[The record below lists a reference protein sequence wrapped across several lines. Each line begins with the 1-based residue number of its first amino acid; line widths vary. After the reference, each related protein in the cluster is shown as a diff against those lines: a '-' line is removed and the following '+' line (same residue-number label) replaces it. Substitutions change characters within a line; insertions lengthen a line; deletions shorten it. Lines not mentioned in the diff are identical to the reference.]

1 MSKPTNSFEIAR
13 TNAVWKGFW
22 DNMGELEKP
31 EFHCPQPCKW
41 GSSCVYRTGTGCGF
55 VHPGEQGTA
64 LKLFEERTTEGRTQ
78 PAVVRLLGASF
89 YERRRLGLSWP
100 EWCARKGLPAPV
112 PLSALAK
119 QAQTPA
125 SAVPAAQAYASQAK
139 PVQPR
144 VAVIKAQALVTHAM
158 PIDANYVQGLLRQRL
173 TEALVNATAWVVRYK
188 QAEIR
193 AAGLISFSPVLLA
206 QVLVETQF
214 ERMDELMRSAPPMD
228 KLLPHIVEAGQLLL
242 KRKRSSIG
250 EYLYP
255 QIQSALTESEPFR
268 AEVGFVGSQFNAGKI
283 TGMLLEDLEE
293 AEQLCRP
300 EMQGKLTER
309 IMEACEILKEH
320 FKAV

>member
-1 MSKPTNSFEIAR
+1 MSKPTSSFEIAR
-13 TNAVWKGFW
+13 TNAVWNGFW

-41 GSSCVYRTGTGCGF
+41 AANCVYKAGTGCGF
-55 VHPGEQGTA
+55 VHPGEHGTA
-64 LKLFEERTTEGRTQ
+64 LKLFEERNTDGRTQ

-100 EWCARKGLPAPV
+100 EWCVRKGLPAPV

-119 QAQTPA
+119 QAPAPRMATVQATPTM
-125 SAVPAAQAYASQAK
+125 
-139 PVQPR
+139 
-144 VAVIKAQALVTHAM
+144 KAG
-158 PIDANYVQGLLRQRL
+158 PIDASYVQGLLRQRL
-173 TEALVNATAWVVRYK
+173 AEALINAISWVMRYK
-188 QAEIR
+188 QADIR
-193 AAGLISFSPVLLA
+193 SAGLFSPVLLA
-206 QVLVETQF
+206 QVLVDMKFQQ
-214 ERMDELMRSAPPMD
+214 MDELMSNSPPMD
-228 KLLPHIVEAGQLLL
+228 KILPHVVEAGEFLL

-268 AEVGFVGSQFNAGKI
+268 AEVGFVGAHFNPGKI

-300 EMQGKLTER
+300 DMQGRLTER
-309 IMEACEILKEH
+309 IMEACELLKEH
-320 FKAV
+320 YKAE

>member
-1 MSKPTNSFEIAR
+1 MSKPTSSFEIAR

-22 DNMGELEKP
+22 DNMGELENP
-31 EFHCPQPCKW
+31 ELHCPQPCKW
-41 GSSCVYRTGTGCGF
+41 AANCVYRTGTGCGF
-55 VHPGEQGTA
+55 VHPGEQGVA

-100 EWCARKGLPAPV
+100 DWCARKGLPAPV

-119 QAQTPA
+119 QAP
-125 SAVPAAQAYASQAK
+125 AVPAA
-139 PVQPR
+139 R
-144 VAVIKAQALVTHAM
+144 VVVVKAVAAAGPTIKAG
-158 PIDANYVQGLLRQRL
+158 PIDASYVQGLLRQRL
-173 TEALVNATAWVVRYK
+173 TEALVNAVTWVVRYK
-188 QAEIR
+188 GAEMR
-193 AAGLISFSPVLLA
+193 ATGLSHRDSFSPQLLT
-206 QVLVETQF
+206 QVLVDRQF
-214 ERMDELMRSAPPMD
+214 QEMDELMRLPNME
-228 KLLPHIVEAGQLLL
+228 KLLPHVIEAGRILFGA
-242 KRKRSSIG
+242 KRHSVG
-250 EYLYP
+250 NYLYP

>member
-13 TNAVWKGFW
+13 TNAVWNGFW
-22 DNMGELEKP
+22 DKMGELENP
-31 EFHCPQPCKW
+31 ALHCPQPCKW

-64 LKLFEERTTEGRTQ
+64 LKLFEERTVEGRTQ

-119 QAQTPA
+119 QAPA
-125 SAVPAAQAYASQAK
+125 SAAAPASASQAK

-158 PIDANYVQGLLRQRL
+158 PIDASYVQGLLRQRL

-188 QAEIR
+188 KADLTAE
-193 AAGLISFSPVLLA
+193 GLNHPDCFSPLA
-206 QVLVETQF
+206 LARVLVEMKFQ
-214 ERMDELMRSAPPMD
+214 EMDELMRSAPSME
-228 KLLPHIVEAGQLLL
+228 KLLPHILWAGKFLLGA
-242 KRKRSSIG
+242 KRSSVG
-250 EYLYP
+250 NELYP

-268 AEVGFVGSQFNAGKI
+268 AEVGFMGPQFNAGKI

-293 AEQLCRP
+293 AEQLCQP

>member
-1 MSKPTNSFEIAR
+1 MSKPTSSFQIAR
-13 TNAVWKGFW
+13 TNAVWNGFW

-41 GSSCVYRTGTGCGF
+41 AANCVYKAGTGCGF
-55 VHPGEQGTA
+55 VHPGEHGTA
-64 LKLFEERTTEGRTQ
+64 LKLFEERTTDGRTQ

-119 QAQTPA
+119 QTPA
-125 SAVPAAQAYASQAK
+125 AAEAKMPLPA
-139 PVQPR
+139 PR
-144 VAVIKAQALVTHAM
+144 IVAVQATPTIKAG
-158 PIDANYVQGLLRQRL
+158 PIDASYVQGLLRQRL
-173 TEALVNATAWVVRYK
+173 TEALVNAISWVMRYK

-193 AAGLISFSPVLLA
+193 SAGLFSPMLLA
-206 QVLVETQF
+206 QVLVDMKFQQ
-214 ERMDELMRSAPPMD
+214 MDQLMSNSPPMD
-228 KLLPHIVEAGQLLL
+228 KILPHIVEAGEFLL

-255 QIQSALTESEPFR
+255 QIQSALTESAPFR
-268 AEVGFVGSQFNAGKI
+268 AEVGFVGAHFNPGKI

-300 EMQGKLTER
+300 DMQGKLTER
-309 IMEACEILKEH
+309 IMEACELLKEH

>member
-13 TNAVWKGFW
+13 TNAVWNGFW

-31 EFHCPQPCKW
+31 ELHCPQPCKW
-41 GSSCVYRTGTGCGF
+41 AASCVYNTGTGCGF

-78 PAVVRLLGASF
+78 LAVVRLLGASF

-119 QAQTPA
+119 QTPA
-125 SAVPAAQAYASQAK
+125 SAAAQAK

-144 VAVIKAQALVTHAM
+144 VAVIKAQAHAM
-158 PIDANYVQGLLRQRL
+158 PIDANYVQGLRRQHL

-188 QAEIR
+188 KANLTAE
-193 AAGLISFSPVLLA
+193 GLNHPDCFSPLPLA
-206 QVLVETQF
+206 RVLVKMKFQE
-214 ERMDELMRSAPPMD
+214 MDELMLSAPSME
-228 KLLPHIVEAGQLLL
+228 KLLPHILWAGEFLL

-250 EYLYP
+250 DYLYS

-268 AEVGFVGSQFNAGKI
+268 AEVGFMGPHFNAGKI

-300 EMQGKLTER
+300 EMLGKLTDR

>member
-1 MSKPTNSFEIAR
+1 
-13 TNAVWKGFW
+13 
-22 DNMGELEKP
+22 
-31 EFHCPQPCKW
+31 
-41 GSSCVYRTGTGCGF
+41 VYRTGTGCGF
-55 VHPGEQGTA
+55 VHPGEQGIA

-119 QAQTPA
+119 QTPA
-125 SAVPAAQAYASQAK
+125 SVPAPRMAT
-139 PVQPR
+139 VQ
-144 VAVIKAQALVTHAM
+144 VAPIMKAG
-158 PIDANYVQGLLRQRL
+158 PIDASYVQGLLRQRL
-173 TEALVNATAWVVRYK
+173 TEALINAISWVTRYK
-188 QAEIR
+188 KAEIHS
-193 AAGLISFSPVLLA
+193 AGLFSPVLLA
-206 QVLVETQF
+206 QVLVDMKFQQ
-214 ERMDELMRSAPPMD
+214 MDQLMSNSPPMD
-228 KLLPHIVEAGQLLL
+228 KILPHIVEAGEFLL

-255 QIQSALTESEPFR
+255 QIQSALTESAPFR
-268 AEVGFVGSQFNAGKI
+268 AEVGFVGAHFNAGKI

-300 EMQGKLTER
+300 DMQGRLTER

-320 FKAV
+320 FKAE

>member
-1 MSKPTNSFEIAR
+1 MSKPTSSFEIAR
-13 TNAVWKGFW
+13 TNAVWNGFW
-22 DNMGELEKP
+22 DNMGELEKT

-41 GSSCVYRTGTGCGF
+41 AANCVYKAGTGCGF
-55 VHPGEQGTA
+55 VHPGEHGTA
-64 LKLFEERTTEGRTQ
+64 LKLFEERNTDGRTQ

-119 QAQTPA
+119 QTPA
-125 SAVPAAQAYASQAK
+125 AAEAKAPASRIVAVPT
-139 PVQPR
+139 
-144 VAVIKAQALVTHAM
+144 IKAG
-158 PIDANYVQGLLRQRL
+158 PIDASYVQGLLRQRL
-173 TEALVNATAWVVRYK
+173 TEALINAISWVTRYK
-188 QAEIR
+188 KAEIHS
-193 AAGLISFSPVLLA
+193 AGLFSPVLLA
-206 QVLVETQF
+206 QVLVDMKFQQ
-214 ERMDELMRSAPPMD
+214 MDQLMSNSPPMD
-228 KLLPHIVEAGQLLL
+228 KILPHIVEAGEFLL

-268 AEVGFVGSQFNAGKI
+268 AEVGFVGAHFNPGKI

-300 EMQGKLTER
+300 DMQGRLTER
-309 IMEACEILKEH
+309 IMEACELLKEH
-320 FKAV
+320 YKAE

>member
-1 MSKPTNSFEIAR
+1 MSKPTSSFQIAR
-13 TNAVWKGFW
+13 TNAVWNGFW

-41 GSSCVYRTGTGCGF
+41 AANCVYKAGTGCGF
-55 VHPGEQGTA
+55 VHPGEHGTA
-64 LKLFEERTTEGRTQ
+64 LKLFEERNTDGRTQ

-119 QAQTPA
+119 QKPA
-125 SAVPAAQAYASQAK
+125 SVPA
-139 PVQPR
+139 PR
-144 VAVIKAQALVTHAM
+144 IVAVQATPTIKAG
-158 PIDANYVQGLLRQRL
+158 PIDASYVQGLLRQRL
-173 TEALVNATAWVVRYK
+173 TEALVNAISWVMRYK
-188 QAEIR
+188 QAEICS
-193 AAGLISFSPVLLA
+193 AGLFSPVLLA
-206 QVLVETQF
+206 QVLVDMKFQQ
-214 ERMDELMRSAPPMD
+214 MDQLMSNSPPMD
-228 KLLPHIVEAGQLLL
+228 KILPHVVEAGEFLL

-268 AEVGFVGSQFNAGKI
+268 AEVGFVGAHFNPGKI

-300 EMQGKLTER
+300 DMQGKLTER
-309 IMEACEILKEH
+309 IMEACELLKEH
-320 FKAV
+320 YKAE

>member
-1 MSKPTNSFEIAR
+1 MSKPTSSFEIAR
-13 TNAVWKGFW
+13 TNAVWNGFW

-41 GSSCVYRTGTGCGF
+41 AANCVYKTGTGCGF
-55 VHPGEQGTA
+55 VHPGEHGTA
-64 LKLFEERTTEGRTQ
+64 LKLFEERTTDGRTQ

-119 QAQTPA
+119 QTPA
-125 SAVPAAQAYASQAK
+125 LAS
-139 PVQPR
+139 R
-144 VAVIKAQALVTHAM
+144 IVAVQATPTIKAG
-158 PIDANYVQGLLRQRL
+158 PIDASYVQGLLRQRL
-173 TEALVNATAWVVRYK
+173 TEALINAISWVMRYK
-188 QAEIR
+188 KAEIHS
-193 AAGLISFSPVLLA
+193 AGLFSPVLLA
-206 QVLVETQF
+206 QVLVDMKFQQ
-214 ERMDELMRSAPPMD
+214 MDQLMSNSPPMD
-228 KLLPHIVEAGQLLL
+228 KILPHVVEAGEFLL

-255 QIQSALTESEPFR
+255 QIQSALTESAPFR
-268 AEVGFVGSQFNAGKI
+268 AEVGFVGAHFNAGKI

-300 EMQGKLTER
+300 DMQGKLTER

-320 FKAV
+320 YKAE

>member
-1 MSKPTNSFEIAR
+1 MSKPTNSFETAR
-13 TNAVWKGFW
+13 TNAVWNGFW
-22 DNMGELEKP
+22 DNMGELENP
-31 EFHCPQPCKW
+31 ALHCPQPCKW
-41 GSSCVYRTGTGCGF
+41 AASCVYKAGTGCGF

-78 PAVVRLLGASF
+78 PAVVRLVGASF
-89 YERRRLGLSWP
+89 YERRRMGLSWP

-119 QAQTPA
+119 QTPASASQAYA
-125 SAVPAAQAYASQAK
+125 SAVPATQAK

-144 VAVIKAQALVTHAM
+144 VAAIKAQALVAHAT
-158 PIDANYVQGLLRQRL
+158 PIDASYVQGLLRQRL
-173 TEALVNATAWVVRYK
+173 TEALINAITWVVRYK

-228 KLLPHIVEAGQLLL
+228 KLLPHIVEAGEFLL

-250 EYLYP
+250 EYLYT

-268 AEVGFVGSQFNAGKI
+268 AEVGFVGPHFNAGKI
-283 TGMLLEDLEE
+283 TGMLLDDLEE
-293 AEQLCRP
+293 AEELCRP
-300 EMQGKLTER
+300 DMQGKLTER
-309 IMEACEILKEH
+309 IMEACEVLKEH
-320 FKAV
+320 YKAQ

>member
-1 MSKPTNSFEIAR
+1 MSKPTNSFVIAR

-22 DNMGELEKP
+22 NNMGELEKP
-31 EFHCPQPCKW
+31 ELHCPQPCKW
-41 GSSCVYRTGTGCGF
+41 AANCVYRTGTGCGF

-64 LKLFEERTTEGRTQ
+64 LKLFEERTTVGRTQ

-100 EWCARKGLPAPV
+100 DWCARKGLPAPV

-119 QAQTPA
+119 QTPA
-125 SAVPAAQAYASQAK
+125 LPA
-139 PVQPR
+139 PR
-144 VAVIKAQALVTHAM
+144 LVAVQVVQSAPTIKAG
-158 PIDANYVQGLLRQRL
+158 PIDASYVQGLLRQRL
-173 TEALVNATAWVVRYK
+173 TEALVNATAWVIRYK

-206 QVLVETQF
+206 QVLVETKFQQ
-214 ERMDELMRSAPPMD
+214 MDELMQSAPPMD
-228 KLLPHIVEAGQLLL
+228 KLLPHIVEAGGFLL

-255 QIQSALTESEPFR
+255 QIQSALTESAPFR
-268 AEVGFVGSQFNAGKI
+268 AEVGFVGPHFNAGKI
-283 TGMLLEDLEE
+283 TGMLMEDLEE
-293 AEQLCRP
+293 AEELCRP

-320 FKAV
+320 YKAV

>member
-1 MSKPTNSFEIAR
+1 MSKPTSSFQIAR
-13 TNAVWKGFW
+13 TNAVWNGFW

-31 EFHCPQPCKW
+31 ELHCPQPCKW
-41 GSSCVYRTGTGCGF
+41 AANCVYKAGTGCGF
-55 VHPGEQGTA
+55 VHPGEHGTA
-64 LKLFEERTTEGRTQ
+64 LKLFEERTTDGRTQ

-119 QAQTPA
+119 QAPA
-125 SAVPAAQAYASQAK
+125 SAPAKAPAS
-139 PVQPR
+139 R
-144 VAVIKAQALVTHAM
+144 IVAVSTIKAG
-158 PIDANYVQGLLRQRL
+158 PIDASYVQGLLRQRL
-173 TEALVNATAWVVRYK
+173 TEALVNAISWVMRYK
-188 QAEIR
+188 QAEICS
-193 AAGLISFSPVLLA
+193 AGLFSPVLLA
-206 QVLVETQF
+206 QVLVDMKFQQ
-214 ERMDELMRSAPPMD
+214 MDQLMSNSPPMD
-228 KLLPHIVEAGQLLL
+228 KILPHVVEAGEFLL

-268 AEVGFVGSQFNAGKI
+268 AEVGFVGAHFNPGKI

-300 EMQGKLTER
+300 DMQGRLTER
-309 IMEACEILKEH
+309 IMEACELLKEH
-320 FKAV
+320 YKAE

>member
-1 MSKPTNSFEIAR
+1 MSKPTSSFQIAR
-13 TNAVWKGFW
+13 TNAVWNGFW

-31 EFHCPQPCKW
+31 ELHCPQPCKW
-41 GSSCVYRTGTGCGF
+41 AANCVYKTGTGCGF
-55 VHPGEQGTA
+55 VHPGEHGTA
-64 LKLFEERTTEGRTQ
+64 LKLFEERNTDGRTQ

-119 QAQTPA
+119 QAPA
-125 SAVPAAQAYASQAK
+125 
-139 PVQPR
+139 PR
-144 VAVIKAQALVTHAM
+144 IVAVQATPTIKAG
-158 PIDANYVQGLLRQRL
+158 PIDASYVQGLLRQRL
-173 TEALVNATAWVVRYK
+173 TEALINAISWVMRYK
-188 QAEIR
+188 KAEIHS
-193 AAGLISFSPVLLA
+193 AGLFSPMLLA
-206 QVLVETQF
+206 QVLVDMKFQQ
-214 ERMDELMRSAPPMD
+214 MDQLMSNSPPMD
-228 KLLPHIVEAGQLLL
+228 KILPHVVEAGEFLL

-268 AEVGFVGSQFNAGKI
+268 AEVGFVGAHFNPGKI

-300 EMQGKLTER
+300 DMQGRLTER

-320 FKAV
+320 YNAE

>member
-1 MSKPTNSFEIAR
+1 MSKPTSSFQIAR
-13 TNAVWKGFW
+13 TNAVWNGFW

-31 EFHCPQPCKW
+31 ELHCPQPCKW
-41 GSSCVYRTGTGCGF
+41 AANCVYRTGSGCGF
-55 VHPGEQGTA
+55 VHPGVQGAA
-64 LKLFEERTTEGRTQ
+64 LKLFEERTTVGRTQ

-119 QAQTPA
+119 QAPAPVPA
-125 SAVPAAQAYASQAK
+125 SAVPA
-139 PVQPR
+139 PR
-144 VAVIKAQALVTHAM
+144 MVAVQVVQAGPAIKAG
-158 PIDANYVQGLLRQRL
+158 PIDASYVQGLLRQRL
-173 TEALVNATAWVVRYK
+173 TEALVNAISWVMRYK
-188 QAEIR
+188 KAEIHS
-193 AAGLISFSPVLLA
+193 AGLFSPVLLA
-206 QVLVETQF
+206 QVLVDMKFQQ
-214 ERMDELMRSAPPMD
+214 MDQLMSNSPPMD
-228 KLLPHIVEAGQLLL
+228 KILPHVVEAGEFLL

-268 AEVGFVGSQFNAGKI
+268 AEVGFVGAHFNPGKI

-320 FKAV
+320 FKAE

>member
-22 DNMGELEKP
+22 DNMGKLENP
-31 EFHCPQPCKW
+31 ALHCPQPCKW
-41 GSSCVYRTGTGCGF
+41 GSNCVYRTGTGCGF

-64 LKLFEERTTEGRTQ
+64 LKLFEERTVEGRTQ

-112 PLSALAK
+112 PLSALTK
-119 QAQTPA
+119 QTPV
-125 SAVPAAQAYASQAK
+125 SASQAYTS
-139 PVQPR
+139 PR
-144 VAVIKAQALVTHAM
+144 VAHAT

-173 TEALVNATAWVVRYK
+173 TEALINAITWVVRYK

-193 AAGLISFSPVLLA
+193 TAGLISFSPVLLA

-214 ERMDELMRSAPPMD
+214 QRMDELMRSAPSME
-228 KLLPHIVEAGQLLL
+228 KLLPHIVEAGEFLL

-255 QIQSALTESEPFR
+255 QIQSALTESAPFR
-268 AEVGFVGSQFNAGKI
+268 PEVGFVGPQFNAGKI
-283 TGMLLEDLEE
+283 TGMLLEDLED
-293 AEQLCRP
+293 AEELCRP
-300 EMQGKLTER
+300 EMQGKLAER

>member
-1 MSKPTNSFEIAR
+1 MSKPTSSFEIAR
-13 TNAVWKGFW
+13 TNAVWNGFW

-41 GSSCVYRTGTGCGF
+41 AANCVYKAGTGCGF
-55 VHPGEQGTA
+55 VHPGEHGTA
-64 LKLFEERTTEGRTQ
+64 LKLFEERNTDGRTQ

-119 QAQTPA
+119 QAPAPRMATVQATPTM
-125 SAVPAAQAYASQAK
+125 
-139 PVQPR
+139 
-144 VAVIKAQALVTHAM
+144 KAG
-158 PIDANYVQGLLRQRL
+158 PIDASYVQGLLRQRL
-173 TEALVNATAWVVRYK
+173 AEALINAISWVMRYK
-188 QAEIR
+188 QADIR
-193 AAGLISFSPVLLA
+193 SAGLFSPVLLA
-206 QVLVETQF
+206 QVLVDMKFQQ
-214 ERMDELMRSAPPMD
+214 MDELMSNSPPMD
-228 KLLPHIVEAGQLLL
+228 KILPHVVEAGEFLL

-268 AEVGFVGSQFNAGKI
+268 AEVGFVGAHFNPGKI

-300 EMQGKLTER
+300 DMQGRLTER

-320 FKAV
+320 FKAE

>member
-1 MSKPTNSFEIAR
+1 MSSNSFVIAR
-13 TNAVWKGFW
+13 MNAVWNGFW
-22 DNMGELEKP
+22 DNMGELENP
-31 EFHCPQPCKW
+31 ELHCPQPCKW
-41 GSSCVYRTGTGCGF
+41 AANCVYRTGTGCGF

-64 LKLFEERTTEGRTQ
+64 LKLFDERTTEGRTQ

-100 EWCARKGLPAPV
+100 DWCARKGLPAPV

-119 QAQTPA
+119 QKPA
-125 SAVPAAQAYASQAK
+125 LPAARIVVVQAAK
-139 PVQPR
+139 AGPT
-144 VAVIKAQALVTHAM
+144 IKAG

-173 TEALVNATAWVVRYK
+173 TEALINAITWVVRYK

-214 ERMDELMRSAPPMD
+214 ERMDELMQSAPPMD
-228 KLLPHIVEAGQLLL
+228 KLLPHIVEAGEFLL

-250 EYLYP
+250 EYLYT

-268 AEVGFVGSQFNAGKI
+268 AEVGFVGPHFNAGKI
-283 TGMLLEDLEE
+283 TGMLVDDLEE
-293 AEQLCRP
+293 AEELCRP
-300 EMQGKLTER
+300 DMQGKLTER
-309 IMEACEILKEH
+309 IMEACEVLKEH
-320 FKAV
+320 YKAQ

>member
-1 MSKPTNSFEIAR
+1 MSKPTSSFEIAR

-22 DNMGELEKP
+22 DNMGELENP
-31 EFHCPQPCKW
+31 ELHCPQPCKW
-41 GSSCVYRTGTGCGF
+41 AANCVYRTGTGCGF
-55 VHPGEQGTA
+55 VHPGEQGAA
-64 LKLFEERTTEGRTQ
+64 LKLFEERTVEGRTQ

-100 EWCARKGLPAPV
+100 DWCARKGLPAPV

-119 QAQTPA
+119 QGP
-125 SAVPAAQAYASQAK
+125 AVPAARIVVVK
-139 PVQPR
+139 
-144 VAVIKAQALVTHAM
+144 AVPAAGPTIKAG
-158 PIDANYVQGLLRQRL
+158 PIDASYVQGLLRQRL
-173 TEALVNATAWVVRYK
+173 TEALVNAVTWVVRYK
-188 QAEIR
+188 GAEMR
-193 AAGLISFSPVLLA
+193 AAGLSHRDSFSPQLLT
-206 QVLVETQF
+206 QVLVDRQF
-214 ERMDELMRSAPPMD
+214 QEMDELMRRPNME
-228 KLLPHIVEAGQLLL
+228 KLLPHVIEAGRILFGA
-242 KRKRSSIG
+242 KRHSVG
-250 EYLYP
+250 NYLYP

>member
-22 DNMGELEKP
+22 DNMGELENP

-41 GSSCVYRTGTGCGF
+41 AANCVYRTGTGCGF

-64 LKLFEERTTEGRTQ
+64 LKLFEERTNEGRTQ

-100 EWCARKGLPAPV
+100 DWCARKGLPAPV

-119 QAQTPA
+119 QTPA
-125 SAVPAAQAYASQAK
+125 LPAARIVVVQAAK
-139 PVQPR
+139 AGPT
-144 VAVIKAQALVTHAM
+144 IKAG
-158 PIDANYVQGLLRQRL
+158 PIDANYVQGLLRQRI
-173 TEALVNATAWVVRYK
+173 TEALVNAIAWVVRYK

-206 QVLVETQF
+206 QVLVETKFQQ
-214 ERMDELMRSAPPMD
+214 MDELMQSAPSMD
-228 KLLPHIVEAGQLLL
+228 KLLPHIVEAGELLL

-250 EYLYP
+250 DYLYL

-268 AEVGFVGSQFNAGKI
+268 SEVGFVGPYFNAGKI
-283 TGMLLEDLEE
+283 TGMLLHDIEE
-293 AEQLCRP
+293 AEELCRP
-300 EMQGKLTER
+300 EMQGKLAER
-309 IMEACEILKEH
+309 IMEACDVLKEH

>member
-1 MSKPTNSFEIAR
+1 MSKPTSSFQIAR
-13 TNAVWKGFW
+13 TNAVWNGFW

-31 EFHCPQPCKW
+31 ELHCPQPCKW
-41 GSSCVYRTGTGCGF
+41 AANCVYKAGTGCGF
-55 VHPGEQGTA
+55 VHPGEHGTA
-64 LKLFEERTTEGRTQ
+64 LKLFEERNTDGRTQ

-119 QAQTPA
+119 QKPA
-125 SAVPAAQAYASQAK
+125 SVPAL
-139 PVQPR
+139 R
-144 VAVIKAQALVTHAM
+144 IVAVQATPTIKAG
-158 PIDANYVQGLLRQRL
+158 PIDASYVQGLLRQRL
-173 TEALVNATAWVVRYK
+173 TEALVNAISWVMRYK
-188 QAEIR
+188 QAEICS
-193 AAGLISFSPVLLA
+193 AGLFSPVLLA
-206 QVLVETQF
+206 QVLVDMKFQQ
-214 ERMDELMRSAPPMD
+214 MDQLMSNSPPMD
-228 KLLPHIVEAGQLLL
+228 KILPHVVEAGEFLL

-268 AEVGFVGSQFNAGKI
+268 AEVGFVGAHFNPGKI

-300 EMQGKLTER
+300 DMQGRLTER
-309 IMEACEILKEH
+309 IMEACELLKEH
-320 FKAV
+320 FKAE